1 MKKSFLIK
9 LAVLLLAMMMLFTA
23 CGGGGGGSTSAEE
36 NHLNFGLTGEP
47 VSMDPSIG
55 NEQNS
60 WQVYYQIFDTL
71 IFRANDGTYEPRLAE
86 DWEVADDGM
95 ELTFYLRD
103 DVTFHNGE
111 KFTAED
117 VKYTVERLLES
128 PYTSDIVIG
137 IKGAEVIDD
146 YTVKIVMEHPYGA
159 ILDCI
164 AEVNFSIVCKS
175 AVEADE
181 AGFARNPVGTGPYKF
196 ESWSTGEKIEV
207 TAFDDYY
214 RGRASIDGITFR
226 IMNDTSTAAIALER
240 GELDILPRVALTDK
254 NSLTENENIAWY
266 ETDLAGSTFVVFNYQ
281 NGPFSKPEVRAAV
294 SHAIDKE
301 AVLEGA
307 SEGQGTVLETV
318 LPPACFGYSED
329 FKGAEYDLEK
339 AKELLA
345 EAGYPDGFT
354 AVLKTNE
361 DPLYYKP
368 AEIIQGQL
376 SQIGINLE
384 LERMERGA
392 FFTDAY
398 GGNFDIAVFN
408 TTCPVPDA
416 DSILHFYFHSSQI
429 EAGCN
434 LGYVDNPEFD
444 ALLTEA
450 QRSTDS
456 DERLE
461 LYYKANEIARDDGIY
476 VPLYATKAAIAASK
490 DLKGVEADPI
500 YKCYVYDFSW

>member
-1 MKKSFLIK
+1 MKRHIFKKLSAIFLVSI
-9 LAVLLLAMMMLFTA
+9 LIFTG
-23 CGGGGGGSTSAEE
+23 CSSSGGNSSAED

-71 IFRANDGTYEPRLAE
+71 IFRENDGTYSPRLAE
-86 DWEVADDGM
+86 KWEMSEDGM
-95 ELTFYLRD
+95 ELTFWLRD
-103 DVTFHNGE
+103 DVKFHNGE

-117 VKYTVERLLES
+117 VKFTVERLLES

-137 IKGAEVIDD
+137 IKGAEIIDD
-146 YTVKIVMEHPYGA
+146 YTVKIIMEHPYGA

-164 AEVNFSIVCKS
+164 AEVNFSIVCKK
-175 AVEADE
+175 AVEEDE
-181 AGFARNPVGTGPYKF
+181 EGYARNPIGTGPYKF
-196 ESWSTGEKIEV
+196 SEWSTGEKIEV

-214 RGRASIDGITFR
+214 RGRASIDGITFK

-254 NSLTENENIAWY
+254 NSLTENENIDWY
-266 ETDLAGSTFVVFNYQ
+266 ETDLAGSTFVIFNYQ
-281 NGPFSKPEVRAAV
+281 NGPFSKREVRQAV
-294 SHAIDKE
+294 GYAIDKE
-301 AVLEGA
+301 AMLQGA
-307 SEGQGTVLETV
+307 SEGQGTVIESI

-329 FKGAEYDLEK
+329 FVGSEYDPEK

-345 EAGYPDGFT
+345 EAGYPDGFS

-361 DPLYYKP
+361 DPIYYKP
-368 AEIIQGQL
+368 AEILQGQL

-384 LERMERGA
+384 IEKMERGA

-398 GGNFDIAVFN
+398 GGNFEIAVFN

-429 EAGCN
+429 EGGCN
-434 LGYVDNPEFD
+434 LGYVNNAEFD
-444 ALLTEA
+444 QILTKA
-450 QRSTDS
+450 QQSTDT
-456 DERLE
+456 DERME
-461 LYYKANEIARDDGIY
+461 
-476 VPLYATKAAIAASK
+476 
-490 DLKGVEADPI
+490 
-500 YKCYVYDFSW
+500 

>member
-1 MKKSFLIK
+1 MKRHIFKKLSAIFLVSI
-9 LAVLLLAMMMLFTA
+9 LIFTG
-23 CGGGGGGSTSAEE
+23 CSSSGGNSSAED

-71 IFRANDGTYEPRLAE
+71 IFRENDGTYSPRLAE
-86 DWEVADDGM
+86 KWEMSEDGM
-95 ELTFYLRD
+95 ELTFWLRD
-103 DVTFHNGE
+103 DVKFHNGE

-117 VKYTVERLLES
+117 VKFTVERLLES

-137 IKGAEVIDD
+137 IKGAEIIDD
-146 YTVKIVMEHPYGA
+146 YTVKIIMEHPYGA

-164 AEVNFSIVCKS
+164 AEVNFSIVCKK
-175 AVEADE
+175 AVEEDE
-181 AGFARNPVGTGPYKF
+181 EGYARNPIGTGPYKF
-196 ESWSTGEKIEV
+196 SEWSTGEKIEV

-214 RGRASIDGITFR
+214 RGRASIDGITFK

-240 GELDILPRVALTDK
+240 GELDILPRAALADK
-254 NSLTENENIAWY
+254 NSLTENENIEWY
-266 ETDLAGSTFVVFNYQ
+266 ETDLAGSTFVIFNYQ
-281 NGPFSKPEVRAAV
+281 NGPFSKREVRQAV
-294 SHAIDKE
+294 GYAIDKE
-301 AVLEGA
+301 AMLQGA
-307 SEGQGTVLETV
+307 SEGQGTVIESI

-329 FKGAEYDLEK
+329 FVGSEYDPEK

-345 EAGYPDGFT
+345 EAGYPDGFS

-361 DPLYYKP
+361 DPIYYKP
-368 AEIIQGQL
+368 AEILQGQL

-384 LERMERGA
+384 IEKMERGA

-398 GGNFDIAVFN
+398 GGNFEIAVFN

-416 DSILHFYFHSSQI
+416 DTILHFYFHSSQI

-434 LGYVDNPEFD
+434 LGYVNNAEFD
-444 ALLTEA
+444 QILTKA
-450 QRSTDS
+450 QQSTDA
-456 DERLE
+456 DERME
-461 LYYKANEIARDDGIY
+461 LYNKANEIVRDDGIC
-476 VPLYATKAAIAASK
+476 VPLYASKAAIAASK

>member
-1 MKKSFLIK
+1 MKKSSLKK
-9 LAVLLLAMMMLFTA
+9 LFAILLVLMMLFTG
-23 CGGGGGGSTSAEE
+23 CGSGGDSNSAEN

-71 IFRANDGTYEPRLAE
+71 IFRENDGTYSPRLAE
-86 DWEVADDGM
+86 KWEMSEDGM

-103 DVTFHNGE
+103 DVMFHNGE

-117 VKYTVERLLES
+117 VKFTVERLLES

-137 IKGAEVIDD
+137 IKGAEVVDD
-146 YTVKIVMEHPYGA
+146 YTVKIIMDHPYGA

-164 AEVNFSIVCKS
+164 AEVNFSIVCKK
-175 AVEADE
+175 AVEEDE
-181 AGFARNPVGTGPYKF
+181 EGFARNPVGTGPYKF
-196 ESWSTGEKIEV
+196 SEWKTGEKIEV

-214 RGRASIDGITFR
+214 RGKTSIDSITFK
-226 IMNDTSTAAIALER
+226 IMNDTSTAVIALEK
-240 GELDILPRVALTDK
+240 GELDILPRVPLTDK
-254 NSLTENENIAWY
+254 NNLSKNEDIEWY
-266 ETDLAGSTFVVFNYQ
+266 ETELAGSTFVIFNYE
-281 NGPFSKPEVRAAV
+281 NGPFSNPKVRQAV
-294 SHAIDKE
+294 SYAIDKE
-301 AVLEGA
+301 AMLEGA
-307 SEGQGTVLETV
+307 SEGQGSVIQSV

-329 FKGAEYDLEK
+329 FEGTEYDLEK
-339 AKELLA
+339 AKELMT
-345 EAGYPDGFT
+345 EAGYPEGFT
-354 AVLKTNE
+354 ATLKTNE
-361 DPLYYKP
+361 DPMYYKP
-368 AEIIQGQL
+368 AEILQGQL

-384 LERMERGA
+384 LEKMERGA

-398 GGNFDIAVFN
+398 GGNFEIAVFN

-416 DSILHFYFHSSQI
+416 DTILHFYFHSSQI

-434 LGYVDNPEFD
+434 LGQVRNDEFD
-444 ALLTEA
+444 QILTEA
-450 QRSTDS
+450 QRSTDA
-456 DERLE
+456 DERLS
-461 LYYKANEIARDDGIY
+461 LYNRANEIARDDGIC
-476 VPLYATKAAIAASK
+476 VPLFASQAAIAASK

>member
-1 MKKSFLIK
+1 MKRHIFKKLSAIFLVSI
-9 LAVLLLAMMMLFTA
+9 LIFTG
-23 CGGGGGGSTSAEE
+23 CSSSGGNSSAEE

-71 IFRANDGTYEPRLAE
+71 IFRENDGTYSPRLAE
-86 DWEVADDGM
+86 KWEMSEDGM
-95 ELTFYLRD
+95 ELTFWLRD
-103 DVTFHNGE
+103 DVNFHNGE

-117 VKYTVERLLES
+117 VKFTVERLLES

-137 IKGAEVIDD
+137 IKGAEIIDD
-146 YTVKIVMEHPYGA
+146 YTIKIIMEHPYGA

-164 AEVNFSIVCKS
+164 AEVNFSIVCKK
-175 AVEADE
+175 AVEEDE
-181 AGFARNPVGTGPYKF
+181 EGYARNPVGTGPYKF
-196 ESWSTGEKIEV
+196 SEWSTGEKIEV
-207 TAFDDYY
+207 VAFDDYY
-214 RGRASIDGITFR
+214 RGRASIDGITFK

-254 NSLTENENIAWY
+254 NSLTENEEIKWY
-266 ETDLAGSTFVVFNYQ
+266 ETDLAGSTFVIFNYQ
-281 NGPFSKPEVRAAV
+281 KGPFSKREVRQAV
-294 SHAIDKE
+294 GYAIDKE
-301 AVLEGA
+301 AMLQGA
-307 SEGQGTVLETV
+307 SEGQGTVIQSI

-329 FKGAEYDLEK
+329 FVGSEYDPEK
-339 AKELLA
+339 AKALLA
-345 EAGYPDGFT
+345 EAGYPNGFS

-361 DPLYYKP
+361 DPMYYKP
-368 AEIIQGQL
+368 AEILQGQL

-384 LERMERGA
+384 IEKMERGA

-398 GGNFDIAVFN
+398 GGNFEISVFN

-434 LGYVDNPEFD
+434 LGYVNNAEFD
-444 ALLTEA
+444 QILTKA
-450 QRSTDS
+450 QQSTDA
-456 DERLE
+456 DERME
-461 LYYKANEIARDDGIY
+461 LYNKANEIVRDDGIC
-476 VPLYATKAAIAASK
+476 VPLYASKAAIAASK

>member
-1 MKKSFLIK
+1 MKRHIFKKLSAIFLVSI
-9 LAVLLLAMMMLFTA
+9 LIFTG
-23 CGGGGGGSTSAEE
+23 CSSSGGNSSAED

-71 IFRANDGTYEPRLAE
+71 IFRENDGTYSPRLAE
-86 DWEVADDGM
+86 KWEMSEDGM
-95 ELTFYLRD
+95 ELTFWLRD
-103 DVTFHNGE
+103 DVKFHNGE

-117 VKYTVERLLES
+117 VKFTVERLLES

-137 IKGAEVIDD
+137 IKGAEIIDD
-146 YTVKIVMEHPYGA
+146 YTVKIIMEHPYGA

-164 AEVNFSIVCKS
+164 AEVNFSIVCKK
-175 AVEADE
+175 AVEEDE
-181 AGFARNPVGTGPYKF
+181 EGYARNPVGTGPYKF
-196 ESWSTGEKIEV
+196 SEWSTGEKIEV

-214 RGRASIDGITFR
+214 RGRASIDGITFK

-240 GELDILPRVALTDK
+240 GELDILPRAALTDK
-254 NSLTENENIAWY
+254 NSLTENENIEWY
-266 ETDLAGSTFVVFNYQ
+266 ETDLAGSTFVIFNYQ
-281 NGPFSKPEVRAAV
+281 NGPFSKREVRQAV
-294 SHAIDKE
+294 GYAIDKE
-301 AVLEGA
+301 AMLQGA
-307 SEGQGTVLETV
+307 SEGQGTVIESI

-329 FKGAEYDLEK
+329 FVGSEYDPEK

-345 EAGYPDGFT
+345 EAGYPDGFS

-361 DPLYYKP
+361 DPIYYKP
-368 AEIIQGQL
+368 AEILQGQL

-384 LERMERGA
+384 IEKMERGA

-398 GGNFDIAVFN
+398 GGNFEIAVFN

-429 EAGCN
+429 EGGCN
-434 LGYVDNPEFD
+434 LGYVNNAEFD
-444 ALLTEA
+444 QILTKA
-450 QRSTDS
+450 QQSTDT
-456 DERLE
+456 DERME
-461 LYYKANEIARDDGIY
+461 LYNKANEIVRDDGIC
-476 VPLYATKAAIAASK
+476 VPLYASKAAIAASK

-500 YKCYVYDFSW
+500 YKCYVYNFSW

>member
-1 MKKSFLIK
+1 MKRHIFKKLSAIFLVSI
-9 LAVLLLAMMMLFTA
+9 LIFTG
-23 CGGGGGGSTSAEE
+23 CSSSGGNSSAED

-71 IFRANDGTYEPRLAE
+71 IFRENDGTYSPRLAE
-86 DWEVADDGM
+86 KWEMSEDGM
-95 ELTFYLRD
+95 ELTFWLRD
-103 DVTFHNGE
+103 DVKFHNGE

-117 VKYTVERLLES
+117 VKFTVERLLES

-137 IKGAEVIDD
+137 IKGAEIIDD
-146 YTVKIVMEHPYGA
+146 YTVKIIMEHPYGA

-164 AEVNFSIVCKS
+164 AEVNFSIVCKK
-175 AVEADE
+175 AVEEDE
-181 AGFARNPVGTGPYKF
+181 EGYARNPIGTGPYKF
-196 ESWSTGEKIEV
+196 IEWSTGEKIEV

-214 RGRASIDGITFR
+214 RGRASIDGITFK

-240 GELDILPRVALTDK
+240 GELDILPRAALTDK
-254 NSLTENENIAWY
+254 NSLTENENIEWY
-266 ETDLAGSTFVVFNYQ
+266 ETDLAGSTFVIFNYQ
-281 NGPFSKPEVRAAV
+281 NGPFSKREVRQAV
-294 SHAIDKE
+294 GYAIDKE
-301 AVLEGA
+301 AMLQGA
-307 SEGQGTVLETV
+307 SEGQGTVIESI

-329 FKGAEYDLEK
+329 FVGSEYDPEK

-345 EAGYPDGFT
+345 EAGYPDGFS

-368 AEIIQGQL
+368 AEILQGQL

-384 LERMERGA
+384 IEKMERGA

-398 GGNFDIAVFN
+398 GGNFEIAVFN

-434 LGYVDNPEFD
+434 LGYVNNAEFD
-444 ALLTEA
+444 QILTKA
-450 QRSTDS
+450 QQSTDT
-456 DERLE
+456 DERME
-461 LYYKANEIARDDGIY
+461 LYNKANEIVRDDGIC
-476 VPLYATKAAIAASK
+476 VPLYASKAAIAASK

-500 YKCYVYDFSW
+500 YKCYVYNFSW